1 VSDRAGRDG
10 RIRLALP
17 NKGRLAEPAL
27 ALLREAGYRF
37 ETDDRRLFAPCRNFP
52 LDLLFVRAE
61 DIPEYTQDGVV
72 EAGITGS
79 NLVHERS
86 SHVTP
91 CLELGFGRCAL
102 QVAVPADGLIQDLT
116 DLAGR
121 TVATTHPRTTARFF
135 ADRQVRV
142 ELIEI
147 TGAVEITPLL
157 GVADA
162 IVDLVSTGSTLAING
177 LRPLHTVLESEAQ
190 LIANPDLPAEP
201 AERTRQLQTMLAS
214 VIAGRQKKY
223 VMLNAPV
230 DALPLIR
237 QVIPGL
243 RSPTVM
249 PLADPAMIAVHAV
262 VDADAVWGL
271 LGPLKAVGASSILV
285 LPIEKLIP

>member
-1 VSDRAGRDG
+1 MSERAGRDG

-17 NKGRLAEPAL
+17 NKGRLAEPTV
-27 ALLREAGYRF
+27 ALLREAGFRF
-37 ETDDRRLFAPCRNFP
+37 ETDDRRLFAPCWNFP

-86 SHVTP
+86 SRVTP
-91 CLELGFGRCAL
+91 SLELGFGQCAL
-102 QVAVPADGLIQDLT
+102 QVAVPADGPIQDLA

-135 ADRQVRV
+135 ADHQVQV

-162 IVDLVSTGSTLAING
+162 IVDLVATGGTLAVNG
-177 LRPLHTVLESEAQ
+177 LRPLLTVLESEAQ
-190 LIANPDLPAEP
+190 LVANPNLPPEP

-214 VIAGRQKKY
+214 VIAARRKKY
-223 VMLNAPV
+223 VMLNAPA

-249 PLADPAMIAVHAV
+249 ALADPAMIAVHAV

>member
-1 VSDRAGRDG
+1 VTDRAGRDG

-17 NKGRLAEPAL
+17 NKGRLAEPAV
-27 ALLREAGYRF
+27 ALLREAGYGF

-86 SHVTP
+86 SQVTP
-91 CLELGFGRCAL
+91 CLDLGFGQCVL
-102 QVAVPADGLIQDLT
+102 QVAVPAEGPIQDLA
-116 DLAGR
+116 DLSGR
-121 TVATTHPRTTARFF
+121 TVATTHPKTTARFF

-162 IVDLVSTGSTLAING
+162 IVDLVSTGSTLAVNG
-177 LRPLHTVLESEAQ
+177 LRPLLTVLASQAQ
-190 LIANPDLPAEP
+190 LIVNPDLPPEP
-201 AERTRQLQTMLAS
+201 AERTRQLQMMLAS
-214 VIAGRQKKY
+214 VIAARRKKY
-223 VMLNAPV
+223 VMLNAPA

-249 PLADPAMIAVHAV
+249 ALADPAMIAVHAV

>member
-1 VSDRAGRDG
+1 VTKRAAGDG

-17 NKGRLAEPAL
+17 NKGRLAEPAV

-37 ETDDRRLFAPCRNFP
+37 ETDDRRLFAPCRNAA

-61 DIPEYTQDGVV
+61 DIPEYAQDGVV

-86 SHVTP
+86 SRVTP
-91 CLELGFGRCAL
+91 CLDLGFGQCAL
-102 QVAVPADGLIQDLT
+102 QVAVPADGPIEDLAG
-116 DLAGR
+116 LAGR
-121 TVATTHPRTTARFF
+121 TVATTHPRTTARFL
-135 ADRQVRV
+135 AQHQVTAS
-142 ELIEI
+142 LIEI

-162 IVDLVSTGSTLAING
+162 IVDLVSTGSTLAVNG
-177 LRPLHTVLESEAQ
+177 LRPLQTVLESEAQ
-190 LIANPDLPAEP
+190 LIVNPDVSPEL
-201 AERTRQLQTMLAS
+201 AERTRHLQMVLAS
-214 VIAGRQKKY
+214 VIAARRKKY
-223 VMLNAPV
+223 VMLNAPA

-237 QVIPGL
+237 KVIPGML
-243 RSPTVM
+243 SPTVM
-249 PLADPAMIAVHAV
+249 PLADPTMIAVHAV

-285 LPIEKLIP
+285 MPIEKLIP